1 MIGKKLRK
9 NDAFRRTSKLSQELR
24 YKMLKCGQNSK
35 DRIRRFYTQMQ
46 PRSIILIVFKETQLG
61 QVAPGI
67 ELRPYDKES
76 L

>member
-1 MIGKKLRK
+1 MKYYP
-9 NDAFRRTSKLSQELR
+9 DS
-24 YKMLKCGQNSK
+24 
-35 DRIRRFYTQMQ
+35 
-46 PRSIILIVFKETQLG
+46 VKETQLG